1 MSVSVDSIPLENVG
15 FGTQNMFKSE
25 IFIQQNP
32 TVDIL
37 VMEEPENNLS
47 HTNMSV
53 LVSKLARNTGKQL
66 FVSTHSSYVANKLG
80 LNHLHLVG
88 NGIVTPL
95 SGLEQDTYN
104 YFLKLPGYNTLR
116 LLLANNVILVE
127 GPADELIVQR
137 AYLDEYG
144 RLPIEDGIDVI
155 AVGGVAFKRYCELA
169 MLVEKKI
176 SIITDND
183 GDVSTVQARYAEY
196 GEGVALFIDEDN
208 DHNTL
213 EPSVLAANIH
223 QYEAFR
229 DIVYHGA
236 GKDKVTP
243 DQLQSFMTKN
253 KTEWSMRV
261 FQNDSNISY
270 PGHIRRA
277 IGCVDDE

>member
-53 LVSKLARNTGKQL
+53 LVSKLASNPGKQL

-169 MLVEKKI
+169 KLVQKKI

-183 GDVSTVQARYAEY
+183 KDASAVQARYAEY
-196 GEGVALFIDEDN
+196 GEVVALFIDGDN

-223 QYEAFR
+223 QYETFR

-261 FQNDSNISY
+261 FQSNSNIAY
-270 PGHIRRA
+270 PRHIRRA

>member
-1 MSVSVDSIPLENVG
+1 
-15 FGTQNMFKSE
+15 
-25 IFIQQNP
+25 
-32 TVDIL
+32 
-37 VMEEPENNLS
+37 MEEPENNLS

-66 FVSTHSSYVANKLG
+66 FISTHSSYVANKLG

-137 AYLDEYG
+137 AYLDEYS

-176 SIITDND
+176 SIIHAIDRKIALD
-183 GDVSTVQARYAEY
+183 DIAESQGIEFDELLDEIESIVY
-196 GEGVALFIDEDN
+196 SGTKININYFLNEIMDEDKISDIFEYFRESESDDIN
-208 DHNTL
+208 
-213 EPSVLAANIH
+213 
-223 QYEAFR
+223 EAIQELGPDYSED
-229 DIVYHGA
+229 DIRLVRIKFLSELG
-236 GKDKVTP
+236 
-243 DQLQSFMTKN
+243 N
-253 KTEWSMRV
+253 
-261 FQNDSNISY
+261 
-270 PGHIRRA
+270 
-277 IGCVDDE
+277 